1 MGLCL
6 AAGALTARLAVA
18 AFTLAWTHSVER
30 VRWEEDW
37 RIVGGS
43 LVLAEA
49 RVQGSGAGMEPP
61 DGAVLEGGFWRY
73 RPDLAPLPRLE
84 LARGGVVPD
93 WRLCV
98 AGRCRELA
106 GYLPAEARD
115 APSVELHACGG

>member
-1 MGLCL
+1 MALCL

-18 AFTLAWTHSVER
+18 AFTLAWTHSAER
-30 VRWEEDW
+30 LRWEEDW
-37 RIVGGS
+37 
-43 LVLAEA
+43 LVEGASVVLVEA

-73 RPDLAPLPRLE
+73 RPDLAPLPRIG
-84 LARGGVVPD
+84 LARGGAVPD
-93 WRLCV
+93 WQLCV

-115 APSVELHACGG
+115 APEVELHACGG

>member
-6 AAGALTARLAVA
+6 AAGTLTARLAVT

-37 RIVGGS
+37 RVDSKS
-43 LVLAEA
+43 LVLVEA

-61 DGAVLEGGFWRY
+61 DGAVLEDGFWRY
-73 RPDLAPLPRLE
+73 QPELAPLPRLE
-84 LARGGVVPD
+84 LARGDAVPD
-93 WRLCV
+93 WQLCL

-106 GYLPAEARD
+106 AYLPVEARN
-115 APSVELHACGG
+115 AQGVALYPCGG